1 MDQGQAAIWAAA
13 IGVPGV
19 LLSGVLSYRAGRRQ
33 VRDQG
38 ANEHLQWLRQQRQE
52 RYVGFLQT
60 VDLCLKA
67 LEIHSGDLVSLS
79 DQLDS
84 GDVDAAAYDFAPL
97 YIPRDVLRSIEE
109 LAKSRDSL
117 LMLGPDE
124 VDDRAQAL
132 FTAVLNYWSAHGD
145 ALHTLQLGPLPL
157 PDDEPAWT
165 ALADADDETVARRRE
180 FIAAARENLTTP
192 PK

>member
-52 RYVGFLQT
+52 RYVGFLQA

-67 LEIHSGDLVSLS
+67 LEAHSGDLVSLS
-79 DQLDS
+79 DRLES
-84 GDVDAAAYDFAPL
+84 GDVDAATYDFARL
-97 YIPRDVLRSIEE
+97 YIPRDVLLRVDD
-109 LAKSRDSL
+109 LGKSRDSL
-117 LMLGPDE
+117 LMLGPEE
-124 VDDRAQAL
+124 VDERAEAL
-132 FTAVLNYWSAHGD
+132 FTSVLDYWSAHGE
-145 ALHTLQLGPLPL
+145 ALRSLQSGPP
-157 PDDEPAWT
+157 PDGDPAWS
-165 ALADADDETVARRRE
+165 ALADADDATVARRRE

>member
-52 RYVGFLQT
+52 RYVGFLQA

-67 LEIHSGDLVSLS
+67 LEAHSGALVSLS
-79 DQLDS
+79 DQLDA
-84 GDVDAAAYDFAPL
+84 GEVDAATYDFAPL
-97 YIPRDVLRSIEE
+97 FMPRDVWLRVEE
-109 LAKSRDSL
+109 LQKSRDGL
-117 LMLGPDE
+117 LMLGPEDVDE
-124 VDDRAQAL
+124 RALAL
-132 FTAVLNYWSAHGD
+132 FTALINFVSAHGD
-145 ALHTLQLGPLPL
+145 LVSALMHGPQ
-157 PDDEPAWT
+157 PDDHPAWSV
-165 ALADADDETVARRRE
+165 LADADDATMERRKD
-180 FIAAARENLTTP
+180 FIAAARANLTKP
-192 PK
+192 PG